1 VNTDVRVVAATNRSP
16 AQSVNEGTLREDLY
30 YRLNVFPINLPPLRD
45 RRGDVALLAQYFLD
59 QLNAAESTQKRFST
73 AALERVER
81 HEWPGNV
88 RELKNAV
95 QRAYIMA
102 ESEIEPSSL
111 PADLGAPAVTA
122 ASEPGGSSRRDR
134 TSLSEAERHLILA
147 TPDHYDGDKKK
158 TAEILASA

>member
-1 VNTDVRVVAATNRSP
+1 LESGQVLRIGGDQPVNTDVRVVAATNRSP

-30 YRLNVFPINLPPLRD
+30 YRLNVFPINLPPVRD

-88 RELKNAV
+88 RELKN
-95 QRAYIMA
+95 
-102 ESEIEPSSL
+102 
-111 PADLGAPAVTA
+111 
-122 ASEPGGSSRRDR
+122 
-134 TSLSEAERHLILA
+134 
-147 TPDHYDGDKKK
+147 
-158 TAEILASA
+158 